1 MIRTYSELMQ
11 LDDYEARFRYL
22 VLHGRVGEET
32 FGRERD
38 LNQTFYRSREWK
50 QLRYYVIARDLGC
63 DLAVEGYEVHDQIL
77 IHHMNPITVD
87 EVVHRDS
94 SILDPEFLI
103 STSLRT
109 HNGIHYGDERQLP
122 RQFVERIPG
131 DTKLW

>member
-1 MIRTYSELMQ
+1 MIRTFTELDQ
-11 LDDYEARFRYL
+11 LSGYEARFRYL
-22 VLHGRVGEET
+22 ALRGRVGEET
-32 FGRERD
+32 FGRERE

-63 DLAVEGYEVHDQIL
+63 DLGVEGYEVHDQIL

-109 HNGIHYGDERQLP
+109 HNGIHYGDERSLP
-122 RQFVERIPG
+122 RQFVERTPG
-131 DTKLW
+131 DTNLW